1 MRTMR
6 PSKRGSMV
14 WAMLAC
20 LMTLASVSSASG
32 QTAVRAPASSTA
44 RPPTA
49 VALTDSCEIWRLERA
64 QLLAAYRL
72 RLRDLNDARRDSALA
87 VLAARARGD
96 SLAIELRWRDWQL
109 KAAAE
114 DRPRW
119 YETHDAGLIKGLA
132 MAFLAVYAA
141 GWLD

>member
-6 PSKRGSMV
+6 PSRRRSTA
-14 WAMLAC
+14 W
-20 LMTLASVSSASG
+20 MTLTCWLTLLLASSASG
-32 QTAVRAPASSTA
+32 QTAARAPASSTV
-44 RPPTA
+44 RPPAA
-49 VALTDSCEIWRLERA
+49 VAPTDSCEVWRLERA

-72 RLRDLNDARRDSALA
+72 RLQDLNDARLDSALA

-109 KAAAE
+109 KGAAE

-119 YETHDAGLIKGLA
+119 YESHDAGLIKGLA
-132 MAFLAVYAA
+132 IAYLAVWAA
-141 GWLD
+141 GALD